1 MVETRFLTVGEGGY
15 REARGKG
22 QDDPGSNRL
31 ELETSIR
38 THV

>member
-22 QDDPGSNRL
+22 QDDPGSNRVGDINKNSCL
-31 ELETSIR
+31 T
-38 THV
+38 